1 MKKIFTLIAFVG
13 VFGFCANAQKT
24 EVTKV
29 QTTDKAVAFDG
40 VIDTDEPW
48 GETWLDIALTKE
60 PAQANDAD
68 YTSKFQIFNNEK
80 SILVAVVVEDN
91 TQDGT
96 AKNTYER
103 DNIEIFFNMDPT
115 YKEKAYQAGI
125 WQFRAQRIEDETIN
139 SGKGLGY
146 FDGSANVASDLCPS
160 ADFKWGTDD
169 SGAGYIWEF
178 AFPKDVLKQTGNF
191 DGKTFNFEIAV
202 ANGVDGKRTGQH
214 FWGNNSDNQWQ
225 DATTFSPMEIVGGG
239 VGVKEMAAV
248 KGSAFVRNNVL
259 NVNNVNG
266 LVSIFSVNGSL
277 VRKAIVNGNSTIDI
291 ADLKSGV
298 YFVKGDNI
306 SEKFVK

>member
-48 GETWLDIALTKE
+48 GETWLDIALTKD

-96 AKNTYER
+96 AANSYER

-146 FDGSANVASDLCPS
+146 FDGTNKGDGGIVALIND
-160 ADFKWGTDD
+160 ADFKFAIDNTSD
-169 SGAGYIWEF
+169 GYTIEI
-178 AFPKDVLKQTGNF
+178 AFPKAALTQTANF
-191 DGKTFNFEIAV
+191 DGKNFNFDLQV
-202 ANGVDGKRTGQH
+202 ANAVDGKRTGQH
-214 FWGNNSDNQWQ
+214 YWGNNSVNPWQ
-225 DATTFSPMEIVGGG
+225 DASTFSPIEIV
-239 VGVKEMAAV
+239 
-248 KGSAFVRNNVL
+248 
-259 NVNNVNG
+259 
-266 LVSIFSVNGSL
+266 
-277 VRKAIVNGNSTIDI
+277 
-291 ADLKSGV
+291 
-298 YFVKGDNI
+298 
-306 SEKFVK
+306 

>member
-24 EVTKV
+24 EVTKI
-29 QTTDKAVAFDG
+29 QTTSKAVTYDG
-40 VIDTDEPW
+40 LIDAEEPW
-48 GETWLDIALTKE
+48 GETWMDIALVKE

-68 YTSKFQIFNNEK
+68 YTSKFQMFNTET
-80 SILVAVVVEDN
+80 SIIIAVVVTDDTPDN
-91 TQDGT
+91 S
-96 AKNTYER
+96 AANSYER

-115 YKEKAYQAGI
+115 YTDKAYQAGI
-125 WQFRAQRIEDETIN
+125 WQFRAQRIEDEALN
-139 SGKGLGY
+139 SGNGLGY
-146 FDGSANVASDLCPS
+146 FDGSSNVASDLVPS
-160 ADFKWGTDD
+160 ADFKYGTDD
-169 SGAGYIWEF
+169 TGSQYTWEF
-178 AFPKDVLKQTGNF
+178 AFPKAVLQQTGNF
-191 DGKTFNFEIAV
+191 DGKKFNFDIAV

-214 FWGNNSDNQWQ
+214 FWGSNSDSQWN
-225 DATTFSPMEIVGGG
+225 DATKFSPIEIEGA
-239 VGVKEMAAV
+239 GVKEMAAV

-277 VRKAIVNGNSTIDI
+277 VRKAIVNGNTTIDI

-298 YFVKGDNI
+298 YFIKEIGI